1 MRPPEIVPPEA
12 LPTTSSSRSG
22 AIEWKKYRRLALP
35 LSLLAGLVIAVFAP
49 LGVLVFVVSLVFVV
63 WRYRRDHQGSLR
75 AMQGAKMG
83 AFNGLIS
90 FLVATA
96 VDAALFHAE
105 YRQQMMV
112 ELHRRFAGNPDPQVQ
127 HFVQWAGT
135 NQGFAFL
142 VIFSLVFLLVIFLIV
157 SSFIGAVSV
166 SFSASKDRR

>member
-1 MRPPEIVPPEA
+1 MRPLEIGPPEA
-12 LPTTSSSRSG
+12 LPTSSSRSG
-22 AIEWKKYRRLALP
+22 AIEWKKYRRAALP
-35 LSLLAGLVIAVFAP
+35 PSFLAGLILAVFAP
-49 LGVLVFVVSLVFVV
+49 LGLLVFVVSLVFLV
-63 WRYRRDHQGSLR
+63 WRYRRDHLGPLR

-105 YRQQMMV
+105 YRQQMMD

-135 NQGFAFL
+135 NQGFAVL

-166 SFSASKDRR
+166 SFSASKNRR

>member
-1 MRPPEIVPPEA
+1 MRPPEIGPPEA
-12 LPTTSSSRSG
+12 LPTSSSRSG
-22 AIEWKKYRRLALP
+22 AIEWKKYRRAALP
-35 LSLLAGLVIAVFAP
+35 LSFLAGLILAVFAP
-49 LGVLVFVVSLVFVV
+49 LGLLVFVVSLVFLV
-63 WRYRRDHQGSLR
+63 WRYRREHQGSLR

-105 YRQQMMV
+105 YRQQMMD
-112 ELHRRFAGNPDPQVQ
+112 ELHRRFAGNPDPQLQ

-135 NQGFAFL
+135 NQGFAVL

-166 SFSASKDRR
+166 SFSASKNRR